1 MKRREKLD
9 KVLGWLGSNSGKG
22 KKNIQFPKVHTFQ
35 KIKWRE
41 RKRWTRCSVD
51 WKACAVSSVRPLCE
65 MLICTQLHQHTLQFC
80 AHLHSC
86 AYISIWKYVFLHICA
101 SASIEQSAI
110 AKATKSLYNTHFIM
124 LHPSLSFL
132 TITCHGKQIVS
143 RWIWPKWSAS
153 PYNCLLFP

>member
-86 AYISIWKYVFLHICA
+86 AYISIWKYVFLHLCEP
-101 SASIEQSAI
+101 ASIEQSAI
-110 AKATKSLYNTHFIM
+110 AKATKKPIQHPFHNAAPFFILLDYFLSWKTNCFSLN
-124 LHPSLSFL
+124 
-132 TITCHGKQIVS
+132 
-143 RWIWPKWSAS
+143 
-153 PYNCLLFP
+153 